1 MSAQI
6 KVVVTQSNVIDG
18 DQIYGVGSSL
28 PQIESL
34 ANDLASNFD
43 FAKVYNLLLMVSV
56 HGPNILITLENPQ
69 PPDDA
74 K

>member
-18 DQIYGVGSSL
+18 DQTYGVGSSL
-28 PQIESL
+28 PQIEAL
-34 ANDLASNFD
+34 ANELAASSNF
-43 FAKVYNLLLMVSV
+43 AAVYNLLLMVAV
-56 HGPNILITLENPQ
+56 HGPNILITLETSQ